1 MTWIMDTYKYLHG
14 ESQINAQGCAT
25 GKKLSQG
32 GIAGR
37 TESTGLGCFYVLREL
52 LEDDEFCDRAD
63 ISSGVKGK
71 KVIVQ
76 GFGNVGY
83 NFAKYM
89 HREGAKIVGIVEKD
103 AAIFS
108 SSGLNPDDVRMHMSM
123 SRSNSLS
130 SYPHADEV
138 QTDDPAYILRKK
150 CDILAPCASDGA
162 INKYNAAHLKC
173 KVLLEGANG
182 PTTFAADKILTERGI
197 VIIPDLLA
205 NVGGVTVSYFEWL
218 KNLDHVSPGRM
229 KKKYSEKRKSELLEL
244 LGYKIP
250 ENSPLKKKMEGAK
263 EIDIVYAALADHITK
278 ATRENW
284 SYAVKKNVTLRE
296 ACIGSSLTKMAD
308 RFKETGMMI

>member
-1 MTWIMDTYKYLHG
+1 MDTYKYLKG
-14 ESQINAQGCAT
+14 EQEINAQGCAT

-37 TESTGLGCFYVLREL
+37 TESTGLGCFYVLKEL
-52 LEDDEFCDRAD
+52 LENDEFCEKAD
-63 ISSGVKGK
+63 LSGGIKGK
-71 KVIVQ
+71 RVIVQ

-83 NFAKYM
+83 NFAKFM
-89 HREGAKIVGIVEKD
+89 HREGAKIVGIVERD

-108 SSGLNPDDVRMHMSM
+108 AGGLNPDDVKMHLAAQGKHG
-123 SRSNSLS
+123 SLS

-138 QTDDPAYILRKK
+138 ETNDPTYIMRKK
-150 CDILAPCASDGA
+150 CDILAPCANDGA
-162 INKYNAAHLKC
+162 INRHNAAHLKC
-173 KVLLEGANG
+173 KVMIEGANG
-182 PTTFAADKILTERGI
+182 PTTFDADKILTAKGV

-263 EIDIVYAALADHITK
+263 EIDIVYAALQDHMSQAAK
-278 ATRENW
+278 ENW
-284 SYAVKKNVTLRE
+284 AYAQKKHVTLRE
-296 ACIGSSLTKMAD
+296 ACIGSALKKMAD